1 MTYFTETEH
10 DVQGLDNSPMLPE
23 GANLDFLGESLTDH
37 GLDLSKD
44 PGATQSLPP
53 EGAYWAQFSF
63 KSSDEL
69 NADHSM
75 VPGISARWKVN
86 ATNGDKPQTYL
97 GANSKVKLLRPAIG
111 RNRPGQR
118 ELTIE
123 EFDQM
128 GLAGRELNSYLSTR
142 VMFGRTS
149 ASDFLKCVLHEVP
162 AGLSAKQ
169 LAQTIEEV
177 MQQSPEGVVT
187 LRWVPYYK
195 EEDAQGKPNYKR
207 LAQVNDAMKNKFKKG
222 SAAFPKDDEGQ
233 PMTSWKQA
241 VGPDE
246 ELEVVVFAEVA
257 DLLPLRQED

>member
-1 MTYFTETEH
+1 MNDYTEDAH
-10 DVQGLDNSPMLPE
+10 GLDNAPGIPE
-23 GANLDFLGESLTDH
+23 NANLDFLGESLDAH

-44 PGATQSLPP
+44 PGASQSLPP
-53 EGAYWAQFSF
+53 EGSYWAQFSF
-63 KSSDEL
+63 KSTDEL
-69 NADHSM
+69 NAPHPNVDS
-75 VPGISARWKVN
+75 ISARWKIN
-86 ATNGDKPQTYL
+86 TTNGDKPQTYL
-97 GANSKVKLLRPAIG
+97 GANAKVKLLRPAIG

-123 EFDQM
+123 EFDAM

-149 ASDFLKCVLHEVP
+149 ASDFLKSVLPEVP

-187 LRWVPYYK
+187 LRWVPYFK

-207 LAQVNDAMKNKFKKG
+207 LAQLNDAMKNKFKKG
-222 SAAFPKDDEGQ
+222 SAAFPKDDQDQ

-257 DLLPLRQED
+257 DLLPLRLED